1 MLYVLTFIMLWNLIE
16 EWQGVQQQ
24 AGHYFKL
31 LLNRALNAL
40 VTDF

>member
-1 MLYVLTFIMLWNLIE
+1 MLYVLIFIMLRNLIE

-24 AGHYFKL
+24 VGRYFKL

>member
-1 MLYVLTFIMLWNLIE
+1 MLYVLIFIMLRNLIE

-24 AGHYFKL
+24 VGRYFKL
-31 LLNRALNAL
+31 LLNRALNPL